1 MLDAIEVSMIAT
13 VVNQIEISPS
23 VLIGSDFGSECKATV
38 HVSAVDDEWAEG
50 DHYSAILH
58 EVKNKTSGEDIML
71 ADNSPLL
78 ASNLLVNIYDDDT
91 AGIIIRES
99 NKITSTVELDDD
111 DKDVVG
117 NATYYEDEYF
127 LRLTKEPNGTVE
139 IQVDSIAV
147 ATDYDGYFTPDGR
160 NFTARKQVLVN
171 GQEAT
176 TVVFDSSNW
185 FDEVEIRVTAI
196 NDDIEEGVDYLH
208 FASQP
213 SNLVSSR

>member
-1 MLDAIEVSMIAT
+1 MGLIQRMCLCSFGILTHHMLISHAWFHHLTCRYDVYLRPCSEEMLDAIEVSMIAT
-13 VVNQIEISPS
+13 VANQIEISPS

-127 LRLTKEPNGTVE
+127 LRLTKNPSR
-139 IQVDSIAV
+139 QHCC
-147 ATDYDGYFTPDGR
+147 R
-160 NFTARKQVLVN
+160 N
-171 GQEAT
+171 
-176 TVVFDSSNW
+176 
-185 FDEVEIRVTAI
+185 
-196 NDDIEEGVDYLH
+196 
-208 FASQP
+208 
-213 SNLVSSR
+213 